1 MRPVERSGS
10 DEMKRIGVFALPLV
24 LGLVPAWSLQSQTGQ
39 TAEQQSQAAEQQSQT
54 AAQQS
59 QTAQQQSQTAQQ
71 GKASAQ
77 QQSRTAAQ
85 QSQTAAQQ
93 SQTAAQQAQ
102 TAAQQ
107 SATSQQQSQ
116 TAAQQ
121 SQIAA
126 QQTKN
131 AQQGQQ
137 QQSQNLPQS
146 DQAYTAEV
154 KAKQADRLHNSRD
167 VLNTNLT
174 QKLGITKEIMDHAK
188 CAIIIPSVKRAG
200 FVFGVDYG
208 RGTMSCRLG
217 ENFDGPWSAPSMI
230 SLEGANFGLQ
240 IGVQVTDL
248 VLLVMNERGVN
259 SLLSTKSK
267 LGVDGSVAGGPFGRS
282 ITAVTDL
289 GMRAKMV
296 AFSRT
301 GGAYLGAVLNGST
314 LRPDNTGNTA
324 LYGRELT
331 ARQIVRS
338 GEVPVPPAGRPLIQT
353 LDQTKVA
360 AATPPSASSK

>member
-1 MRPVERSGS
+1 
-10 DEMKRIGVFALPLV
+10 MKRICVFALLLA
-24 LGLVPAWSLQSQTGQ
+24 LGCIPVWSMQSKS
-39 TAEQQSQAAEQQSQT
+39 E
-54 AAQQS
+54 AAQQ
-59 QTAQQQSQTAQQ
+59 
-71 GKASAQ
+71 
-77 QQSRTAAQ
+77 TAAQ

-93 SQTAAQQAQ
+93 SQTAAQQSQ
-102 TAAQQ
+102 TAA
-107 SATSQQQSQ
+107 QQSQ

-126 QQTKN
+126 QQQAKA
-131 AQQGQQ
+131 AQQGQVGQ
-137 QQSQNLPQS
+137 AGPASQAAS
-146 DQAYTAEV
+146 DQAYEAEV
-154 KAKQADRLHNSRD
+154 KAKQADRLHSSRD

-174 QKLGITKEIMDHAK
+174 QKLGISKAVIDNAK
-188 CAIIIPSVKRAG
+188 CVIVIPSLKRAG

-208 RGTMSCRLG
+208 KGSMSCRLG
-217 ENFDGPWSAPSMI
+217 ENFNGPWSAPSMI

-267 LGVDGSVAGGPFGRS
+267 LGVDGSVAAGPFGRS
-282 ITAVTDL
+282 MVAATDM
-289 GMRAKMV
+289 GMRAKIL

-314 LRPDNTGNTA
+314 LRPDNTGNAA

-353 LDQTKVA
+353 LDQTIA
-360 AATPPSASSK
+360 AAAPTPVATSSK

>member
-1 MRPVERSGS
+1 
-10 DEMKRIGVFALPLV
+10 MKRICVFALPLV
-24 LGLVPAWSLQSQTGQ
+24 LGLIPAWGLQSQQ
-39 TAEQQSQAAEQQSQT
+39 NPTAEQQSQAAEQQSQT

-59 QTAQQQSQTAQQ
+59 QTAEQQSQTAQR
-71 GKASAQ
+71 GKAAAQ
-77 QQSRTAAQ
+77 QQSRTAQQ

-107 SATSQQQSQ
+107 SQTAQQQSQ

-126 QQTKN
+126 QQVQH

-137 QQSQNLPQS
+137 QQQNPQS
-146 DQAYTAEV
+146 DQAYMAEV

-188 CAIIIPSVKRAG
+188 CAIVIPSVKRAG
-200 FVFGVDYG
+200 FIFGVDYG

-267 LGVDGSVAGGPFGRS
+267 LGVDASAAGGPFGRVFV
-282 ITAVTDL
+282 AATDM
-289 GMRAKMV
+289 GMRAKML

-314 LRPDNTGNTA
+314 LRPDNNGNTA

-360 AATPPSASSK
+360 AVAPPANTSSK

>member
-1 MRPVERSGS
+1 
-10 DEMKRIGVFALPLV
+10 MKRICVFALPLV
-24 LGLVPAWSLQSQTGQ
+24 LGLIPAWGFQSQTGQ

-77 QQSRTAAQ
+77 QQSKTALQ

-107 SATSQQQSQ
+107 SQTAQQQSQ

-126 QQTKN
+126 QQTKV
-131 AQQGQQ
+131 AQQEQQ
-137 QQSQNLPQS
+137 QQQNPQS
-146 DQAYTAEV
+146 DQANTAEV
-154 KAKQADRLHNSRD
+154 KAKQADRLHSSRD
-167 VLNTNLT
+167 VLNSSLT
-174 QKLGITKEIMDHAK
+174 QKLGITKATIDNAK
-188 CAIIIPSVKRAG
+188 CVIVIPSVKRIA

-217 ENFDGPWSAPSMI
+217 ENFNGPWSAPSMI
-230 SLEGANFGLQ
+230 ALEGGNFGFQ
-240 IGVQVTDL
+240 VGVQASDL
-248 VLLVMNERGVN
+248 VLFVMNERGVN
-259 SLLSTKSK
+259 SLLGSKSK
-267 LGVDGSVAGGPFGRS
+267 LGVDGSVAAGPFGRGFV
-282 ITAVTDL
+282 AATDL
-289 GMRAKMV
+289 GMKAQLL
-296 AFSRT
+296 AFSRN
-301 GGAYLGAVLNGST
+301 GGIYLGAVLNGST
-314 LRPDNTGNTA
+314 LRPDNNGNTA

-331 ARQIVRS
+331 AKQIVRS
-338 GEVPVPPAGRPLIQT
+338 GEVAVPPAGRPLIQR

-360 AATPPSASSK
+360 TAATPPSASSK

>member
-1 MRPVERSGS
+1 
-10 DEMKRIGVFALPLV
+10 MKRICVFALLLA
-24 LGLVPAWSLQSQTGQ
+24 LGCIPVWSMQSKSET
-39 TAEQQSQAAEQQSQT
+39 T
-54 AAQQS
+54 
-59 QTAQQQSQTAQQ
+59 QQQSQ
-71 GKASAQ
+71 
-77 QQSRTAAQ
+77 TAAQ

-93 SQTAAQQAQ
+93 SQTAAQQSQ
-102 TAAQQ
+102 TAA
-107 SATSQQQSQ
+107 QQSQ

-126 QQTKN
+126 QQQAKA
-131 AQQGQQ
+131 AQQGQGAQ
-137 QQSQNLPQS
+137 AGAASQAAS
-146 DQAYTAEV
+146 DQAYEAEV

-174 QKLGITKEIMDHAK
+174 QKLGITKEVIDHAK
-188 CAIIIPSVKRAG
+188 CVIVIPSLKRAG
-200 FVFGVDYG
+200 FIFGVDYG
-208 RGTMSCRLG
+208 RGSMSCRLG
-217 ENFDGPWSAPSMI
+217 QDFNGPWSAPSMI

-267 LGVDGSVAGGPFGRS
+267 LGVDGSVAAGPFGRS
-282 ITAVTDL
+282 MVAATDM
-289 GMRAKMV
+289 GMRAKIL

-353 LDQTKVA
+353 LDQTTVA
-360 AATPPSASSK
+360 TVAPPPSATSK